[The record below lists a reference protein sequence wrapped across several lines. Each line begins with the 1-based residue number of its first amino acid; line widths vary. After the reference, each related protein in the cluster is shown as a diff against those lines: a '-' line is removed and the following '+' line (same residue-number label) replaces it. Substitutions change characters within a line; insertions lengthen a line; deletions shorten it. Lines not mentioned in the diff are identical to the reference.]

1 MWDIRNLDLGELS
14 LRLADLMRYPVVVRA
29 LGAGICSV
37 LKSELEL
44 IFSVYLIN
52 SYKVIIVV

>member
-14 LRLADLMRYPVVVRA
+14 LRLADLMRYPVAFRT
-29 LGAGICSV
+29 LGAAIGSV

-44 IFSVYLIN
+44 FFSVYLIN